1 MRKKSIG
8 YTIFKVFVVIFMLLV
23 SVAFLFPYLNIIAKA
38 LNDSTDTSLGGITI
52 FPRKF
57 TLVNIQQVLS
67 DTAIVR
73 SSIISVLRVIIG
85 TVIAIVILF
94 FAAYALTKP
103 GLRGR
108 SAIVVFLSIPMFISG
123 GLIPQYILY
132 SKLHMLN
139 TFLIYIIPGAFS
151 FYNMVVIRSY
161 LQTIPSSL
169 AESARL
175 DGAGEVKI
183 LFRIILPLSMPIL
196 ATITLW
202 LAVHHWND
210 WTSTLYFVTKK
221 NLYTLQYLL
230 HQVIQESSRLQANNM
245 QALME
250 GRDIGT
256 ASQQTT
262 PEALKAAQIFVTTI
276 PIICVYPWLQK
287 YFMKGIMVGSIKE

>member
-23 SVAFLFPYLNIIAKA
+23 SVAFLFPYLNILAKA

-256 ASQQTT
+256 SAQQTT